1 MSVFFFKRTY
11 FNNFLIIFLL
21 SRYIWLESF
30 FLKKAHLRKK
40 TMYSKVFLGF
50 EKHKKKLEKIHYP
63 MLYINEKTKFF
74 RINCVNINDF
84 QVPY

>member
-40 TMYSKVFLGF
+40 TIYSKVFLGF
-50 EKHKKKLEKIHYP
+50 KKHKK
-63 MLYINEKTKFF
+63 N
-74 RINCVNINDF
+74 
-84 QVPY
+84 